1 MEEKEHYISL
11 YFDFRMNS
19 WIYRDDS
26 NLSKIN
32 SPFDVQKG
40 IEVMLFY
47 IGFHN
52 SENYTNVSQE
62 LQRQFSRMPI
72 ESSQM
77 NNNANMPNFTN
88 SNNFININNI
98 NYNMNMPNNN
108 MQMNNNQFGQYN
120 QRSSS
125 GNIFLKKG
133 K

>member
-1 MEEKEHYISL
+1 MEEKRHYISL

-26 NLSKIN
+26 NISKIN

-47 IGFHN
+47 IGFH
-52 SENYTNVSQE
+52 VSQE

-108 MQMNNNQFGQYN
+108 MQMNSMQMNNNQFGQYN